1 MKSATRLLL
10 LVPVVLGLGAA
21 LVVAVST
28 GATAAAAPEG
38 DDELGY
44 VVDLEDLDDPGNV
57 AAGEALFRLG
67 CVSCHGPGGVGTPTG
82 PSLVNAGAA
91 SAHFYLTTGR
101 MPHHGSPQ
109 EQAARKPPVYSPEEI
124 EDLVAYV
131 ASLGDGLPIPEVDLG
146 TGHLQEGGDLYRA
159 HCAACHSAAG
169 AGGALSFGQ
178 NAPSLEEATPVQI
191 YEAMLIGPGQ
201 MPAFGAFTEEEINS
215 IVAYIG
221 ELQRLNDP
229 GGMSLGRLGPIPEGF
244 VAIVI
249 GTGGAILAAFLVG
262 RRVHDADEA
271 GQEPTSDREAGR

>member
-1 MKSATRLLL
+1 MPSLL

-21 LVVAVST
+21 LMVAGGT
-28 GATAAAAPEG
+28 PATATEAHT

-44 VVDLEDLDDPGNV
+44 VVDLEDLDDP
-57 AAGEALFRLG
+57 ASIAEGEALFRLG
-67 CVSCHGPGGVGTPTG
+67 CVSCHGPAGVGTPTG
-82 PSLVNAGAA
+82 PSLVDAGAA

-109 EQAARKPPVYSPEEI
+109 EQAARKPPVYSPDEI

-131 ASLGDGLPIPEVDLG
+131 ASLGDGPPIPEVDPAAGDLG
-146 TGHLQEGGDLYRA
+146 HGGDLYRA

-178 NAPSLEEATPVQI
+178 NAPTLEEATPVQI

-201 MPAFGAFTEEEINS
+201 MPTFGAETFTEEEINS

-229 GGMSLGRLGPIPEGF
+229 GGLSLGRLGPIPEGF

-249 GTGGAILAAFLVG
+249 GTGGAMLAAFLVG
-262 RRVHDADEA
+262 RRLHGADDV
-271 GQEPTSDREAGR
+271 GHEPASDREAGR